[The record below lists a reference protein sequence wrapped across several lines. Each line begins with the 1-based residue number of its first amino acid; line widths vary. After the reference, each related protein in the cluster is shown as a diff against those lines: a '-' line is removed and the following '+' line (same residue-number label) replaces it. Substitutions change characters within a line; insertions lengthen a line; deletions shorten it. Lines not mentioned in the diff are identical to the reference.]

1 MRTGWRNP
9 SGSVENE
16 NMVPTS
22 GAFRGGARTLMLV
35 PAAILFAFSIMAG
48 AAQRTSAASPGKEVQ
63 NPLAGD
69 PEAIQ
74 LGRAL
79 FRHFCSFCHGLEA
92 SRGTRGPDLTRGR
105 WTHGSSDAAIFRTI
119 SEGVPGTA
127 MPATVMTEDEAWAII
142 AYLRSLSAASA
153 TPVRGNRKEGER
165 IFFGSG
171 GCSQCH
177 MVNGKGGRLGPSLS
191 RIAASRGT
199 QYLIESIRDPN
210 KQITNRNPDWM
221 VAEGYETVRV
231 VTKDGRRITGVRRNE
246 DRFSIQLMDRHE
258 QIHLLL
264 KKNLQEV
271 IHERGSLMP
280 KYSEQMLNE
289 TELQDLLAYLD
300 SLH

>member
-1 MRTGWRNP
+1 MGLT
-9 SGSVENE
+9 
-16 NMVPTS
+16 TS
-22 GAFRGGARTLMLV
+22 CFRARVRKLVVVLTVTLLT
-35 PAAILFAFSIMAG
+35 FSITAEAAWPDSPAG
-48 AAQRTSAASPGKEVQ
+48 PEREVR

-74 LGRAL
+74 HGRAS

-92 SRGTRGPDLTRGR
+92 TRGTRGPDLTRGR

-127 MPATVMTEDEAWAII
+127 MPATVMTEDEVWAII
-142 AYLRSLSAASA
+142 TYLRSLSAGSA

-199 QYLIESIRDPN
+199 QHLIESIRDPN
-210 KQITNRNPDWM
+210 KQITNRDWM

-231 VTKDGRRITGVRRNE
+231 VTKDGRRISGVRCNE
-246 DRFSIQLMDRHE
+246 DNFSIQLMDRHE
-258 QIHLLL
+258 QIHLFL
-264 KKNLQEV
+264 KKDLQEV

-280 KYSEQMLNE
+280 EYSEQMLNE
-289 TELQDLLAYLD
+289 AELQDLLAYLD
-300 SLH
+300 SLQ